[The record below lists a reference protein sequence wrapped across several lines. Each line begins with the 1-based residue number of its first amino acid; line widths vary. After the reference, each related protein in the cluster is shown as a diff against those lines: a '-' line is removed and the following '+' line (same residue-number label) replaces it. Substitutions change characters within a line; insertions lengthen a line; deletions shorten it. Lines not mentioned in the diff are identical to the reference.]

1 MKIYNFDEYVKEN
14 YSVNEGL
21 GSWISS
27 FFKKSV
33 DTLKGWA
40 KKLVDAISNEE
51 IPVIPEGPKKGTPV
65 LMYFPQS
72 VSPVVNQM
80 SEIYGSSKLS
90 EEEVTEARYGQSWQD
105 VPGLKGNVDDVSPA
119 ELANEVKMYYRSKL
133 RGSDPNP
140 VFVYGA
146 PGIGKTGVIG
156 QVCDELGLDMI
167 NIDIQFMSPEDFMG
181 VPTVYQEEEPEYK
194 EVTDPSDPQKTYK
207 TRVSPGKGFTRF
219 NMPTYLPTDNGTKGN
234 GGIIFLDEFNRPQT
248 KSVMD
253 ALMNF
258 VQSGRIGEYR
268 LPSKWIIVAAGNRP
282 GEADVAEPD
291 PALGRRFNIVNL
303 VTTVSDFKKFRDAA
317 EKKAKEK
324 GEDFKV
330 AMIDELIYFL
340 SSGPGGK
347 PQEDLLHYLDPEVDP
362 LTFPAP
368 ANWFKACEMVYD
380 YMQDA
385 GVTSWKDLPIE
396 TIEKCFR
403 RKVGPNA
410 AAKFLTYVKL
420 LRDIDDSD
428 LDKISIDPQSAP
440 LLPSVSREKHLL
452 YAVMDMALRR
462 IPGYDPERLA
472 NLIEYFDRYKQNE
485 MLAWLYNRVKREYPD
500 FANLDDDSPAGDF
513 KERAALL
520 AKEAASKK
528 MA

>member
-1 MKIYNFDEYVKEN
+1 MRIYNFNEYVKEN

-21 GSWISS
+21 GSWISN
-27 FFKKSV
+27 FYKKSV
-33 DTLKGWA
+33 AVLSGWA
-40 KKLVDAISNEE
+40 KKLVNAIANEE
-51 IPVIPEGPKKGTPV
+51 IPIIPEGPKKGTPV
-65 LMYFPQS
+65 MMYFPQS
-72 VSPVVNQM
+72 GSSVVDQM
-80 SEIYGSSKLS
+80 NKLYGSVGLS
-90 EEEVTEARYGQSWQD
+90 EQEISETRYGQSWQD
-105 VPGLKGNVDDVSPA
+105 VPGVKGNVDDVSPD
-119 ELANEVKMYYRSKL
+119 ELAQEIKTYYRSKL
-133 RGSDPNP
+133 KGSDPNP
-140 VFVYGA
+140 IFVYGA
-146 PGIGKTGVIG
+146 PGIGKTGVVG
-156 QVCDELGLDMI
+156 QVCDELGLELI

-181 VPTVYQEEEPEYK
+181 VPTVYQEKDPEYK
-194 EVTDPSDPQKTYK
+194 EVPDPDNPGKTYK
-207 TRVSPGKGFTRF
+207 ERISAGMGFTRF
-219 NMPTYLPTDNGTKGN
+219 NVPTYLPTTNGEKGL
-234 GGIIFLDEFNRPQT
+234 GGVIFLDEFNRPQT

-258 VQSGRIGEYR
+258 VQSGRIGEYK
-268 LPSKWIIVAAGNRP
+268 LPPKWIIVAAGNRP
-282 GEADVAEPD
+282 GEADVSEPD

-303 VTTVSDFKKFRDAA
+303 VTKVADFKKYRF
-317 EKKAKEK
+317 AKEK
-324 GEDFKV
+324 KDKEKGKEFRL
-330 AMIDELIYFL
+330 AMIDEVIYFL

-347 PQEDLLHYLDPEVDP
+347 PQEDLLHYLDPDVDP

-368 ANWFKACEMVYD
+368 ANWMKACEMVYD
-380 YMQDA
+380 YMEDA

-420 LRDIDDSD
+420 LRDINDSD
-428 LDKISIDPQSAP
+428 LDKISIDPQGAP
-440 LLPSVSREKHLL
+440 LLPSVSKEKHLL

-472 NLIEYFDRYKQNE
+472 NLIEYFDRYKQYE
-485 MLAWLYNRVKREYPD
+485 MLAWLYNRVRREYPD
-500 FANLDDDSPAGDF
+500 FSNLDDDSPAGDH